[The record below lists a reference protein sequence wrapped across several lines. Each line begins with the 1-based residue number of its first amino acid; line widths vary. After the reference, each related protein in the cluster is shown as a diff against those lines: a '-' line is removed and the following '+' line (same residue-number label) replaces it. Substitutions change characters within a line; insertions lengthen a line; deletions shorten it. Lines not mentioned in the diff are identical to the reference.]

1 MDKKTQNKPQGVKKF
16 LILTVLSLF
25 AGCINGFV
33 GTGGGILMVLLLFML
48 DGGGEDNTRD
58 VFARTLVTVIP
69 MTFTAFTVYLMSE
82 NVDTELMS
90 RLFVPI
96 SLGGAVGAALIDR
109 IDKKWLNL
117 IFSLLVI
124 YSGISLGVRAL

>member
-1 MDKKTQNKPQGVKKF
+1 MDKKTQKKPQGAKKIVILIALSF
-16 LILTVLSLF
+16 L

-48 DGGGEDNTRD
+48 DGGGEESTKN

-69 MTFTAFTVYLMSE
+69 MTLTAFTVYLKSA

-96 SLGGAVGAALIDR
+96 ALGGALGAVLMDK

-124 YSGISLGVRAL
+124 YSGISMGIRVL

>member
-69 MTFTAFTVYLMSE
+69 MTLTAFTVYLRSE

>member
-1 MDKKTQNKPQGVKKF
+1 MDKKTENKPQGVKKF
-16 LILTVLSLF
+16 IYLVVLSFL

-48 DGGGEDNTRD
+48 DGGGEKSTRD

-69 MTFTAFTVYLMSE
+69 MTLTAFTVYQKSS
-82 NVDTELMS
+82 NVDMAMIS

-96 SLGGAVGAALIDR
+96 SLGGALGAAFMDR
-109 IDKKWLNL
+109 IDTKWLNL
-117 IFSLLVI
+117 IFSILVI
-124 YSGISLGVRAL
+124 YSGISMGVRVL